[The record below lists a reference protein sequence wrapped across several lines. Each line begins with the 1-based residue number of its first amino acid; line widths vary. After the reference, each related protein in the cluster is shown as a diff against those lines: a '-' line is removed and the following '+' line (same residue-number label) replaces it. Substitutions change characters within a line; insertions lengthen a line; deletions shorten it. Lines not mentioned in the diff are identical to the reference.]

1 VAGPTHYDTLRVPPS
16 ASDAEIRDAYRTMAR
31 EHHPDRQASTGSAA
45 GAVSMPAINEAY
57 RVLGDPA
64 RRAVYD
70 AGLRTPRAGASGP
83 ASAGSESD
91 MSTAPLHV
99 RGVVHPSHVGPA
111 RIPWRGLLVVGMI
124 GVVGVVVLAQFTEPG
139 EVPGPDGVLRVG
151 SCVVI
156 EPNGDARETACT
168 GDPAVDIVVE
178 AFVPFDATC
187 PNGTEPRR
195 DRQGMG
201 VACIGVEPTSG

>member
-16 ASDAEIRDAYRTMAR
+16 ASDAQIRDAYRELAR
-31 EHHPDRQASTGSAA
+31 QHHPDRQASMGSAA
-45 GAVSMPAINEAY
+45 GGVSMPAINEAY

-70 AGLRTPRAGASGP
+70 AGLRAPRDP
-83 ASAGSESD
+83 DAGSTPNDSP
-91 MSTAPLHV
+91 STATQASHV

-111 RIPWRGLLVVGMI
+111 RVPWRGLLVAGVI
-124 GVVGVVVLAQFTEPG
+124 GVVGVLVLAQFTEPG
-139 EVPGPDGVLRVG
+139 AVPGPDGVLRVG

-168 GDPAVDIVVE
+168 GDPEVDIVVE
-178 AFVPFDATC
+178 AFVPFAGTC

-201 VACIGVEPTSG
+201 IACIGVAPDGG

>member
-1 VAGPTHYDTLRVPPS
+1 
-16 ASDAEIRDAYRTMAR
+16 MAR
-31 EHHPDRQASTGSAA
+31 ENHPDRQASTGSAV
-45 GAVSMPAINEAY
+45 GGVSMPAINEAY

-70 AGLRTPRAGASGP
+70 AELRAPRT
-83 ASAGSESD
+83 AGSASSPTD
-91 MSTAPLHV
+91 SASRTNQAPHV

-111 RIPWRGLLVVGMI
+111 RIPWRGLLVVGVMGVI
-124 GVVGVVVLAQFTEPG
+124 GVLVLAQFTEPG

-151 SCVVI
+151 SCVMI
-156 EPNGDARETACT
+156 ESNGDAREVACT

-187 PNGTEPRR
+187 PGGTEPRR

-201 VACIGVEPTSG
+201 IACIGVANGGG

>member
-1 VAGPTHYDTLRVPPS
+1 
-16 ASDAEIRDAYRTMAR
+16 M
-31 EHHPDRQASTGSAA
+31 
-45 GAVSMPAINEAY
+45 
-57 RVLGDPA
+57 
-64 RRAVYD
+64 
-70 AGLRTPRAGASGP
+70 
-83 ASAGSESD
+83 
-91 MSTAPLHV
+91 

-124 GVVGVVVLAQFTEPG
+124 GVVGVLVLAQFTEPG

-151 SCVVI
+151 SCVTI
-156 EPNGDARETACT
+156 EPNGDAREAACT

-187 PNGTEPRR
+187 PGGTEPRR

-201 VACIGVEPTSG
+201 IACIGMASGGD